1 MKTVI
6 ITKWIEPYKLLET
19 IKQYCEVKEFI
30 FNGATKLSEKET
42 FFKELTQNKNTVGL
56 YMKNVNKYYLFT
68 IKEEFDIWNKL
79 VEEFDFT
86 PEDFETGTD
95 TEKPFQT
102 VDMGKAE
109 AGIIFPE
116 N

>member
-19 IKQYCEVKEFI
+19 VKEYYDVKEFI
-30 FNGATKLSEKET
+30 FNGATKLTEKEN
-42 FFKELTQNKNTVGL
+42 FFLELTQNKNSIGL
-56 YMKNVNKYYLFT
+56 YMKNVNKYYLFNR
-68 IKEEFDIWNKL
+68 KEEFDIWDKL
-79 VEEFDFT
+79 IEVFDFT
-86 PEDFETGTD
+86 TEDFETGTD
-95 TEKPFQT
+95 TEKPFQM